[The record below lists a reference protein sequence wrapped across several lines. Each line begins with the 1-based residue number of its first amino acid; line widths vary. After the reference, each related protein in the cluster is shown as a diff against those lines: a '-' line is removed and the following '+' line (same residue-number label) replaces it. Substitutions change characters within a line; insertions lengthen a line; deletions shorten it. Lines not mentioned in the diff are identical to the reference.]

1 MGKIIGIDLG
11 TTNSA
16 VAVWEIDGPRLILN
30 RHGKPLTPSVVAFA
44 GDSEVFV
51 GEVARQGGL
60 ARAESTITSAKRF
73 IGRAFADVGED
84 RDEIL
89 YEVVPGDHGEARF
102 LVDGRRWAPEE
113 ISAIVL
119 RELRL
124 AAEARLGEPVDG
136 AIITAPAHFNDA
148 QRAATR
154 EAGRLAG
161 LEVRRILNEPTA
173 AALAY
178 GLDKMIDG
186 ERLVAIYDFGG
197 GTFDVSILSV
207 GEDIIQVLATK
218 GDANLG
224 GDVIDARLAVW
235 ILEEFQAV
243 HGFLPDENA
252 DTLRRVREAA
262 EGIKV
267 DLSGMDRVD
276 VEIAFRGEGEDG
288 PLVLQTTITRIQFD
302 AMIDDLIVRTLDCCA
317 AVLADARKD
326 PSLIDEVVLAGGSTR
341 IPAVRRKVAEYFGR
355 EPLSSVD
362 PDEVVAMGAAV
373 QAAILTGDLKGV
385 ILVDVTSLS
394 LGIETNDG
402 RTAVVT
408 PRNSTM
414 PVAVTRTF
422 TTAVDG
428 QTEVEF
434 HVVQGENE
442 MAVENASLGRFRLQ
456 GLKPLKA
463 GTAPIDVTFLINI
476 DGMVMVTARD
486 HTTGVEQAV
495 TVSVHTALAPQ
506 RKPVVEK
513 PAAVPAVAKPKV
525 ADVAALPSETGLPL
539 VALATIGEARELLK
553 TFGDRVTR
561 VDSSALKK
569 KIAHLRSF
577 AGEDAPA
584 AEIERSRAALAKVI
598 ARIRESK
605 GQATGD

>member
-1 MGKIIGIDLG
+1 MGKILGIDLG

-16 VAVWEIDGPRLILN
+16 VAVWEVDGPRLILN
-30 RHGKPLTPSVVAFA
+30 RQGNRLTPSVVGF
-44 GDSEVFV
+44 GEDGGVHV
-51 GEVARQGGL
+51 GELARHEAI

-73 IGRAFADVGED
+73 IGRSFEAVAED
-84 RDEIL
+84 REEVL
-89 YEVVPGDHGEARF
+89 YEVVAGDHGEARF
-102 LVDGRRWAPEE
+102 LVDGERWAPEE

-124 AAEARLGEPVDG
+124 AAEARLGEPVEG

-197 GTFDVSILSV
+197 GTFDVSILSI
-207 GEDIIQVLATK
+207 GEDIIEVLATK

-235 ILEEFQAV
+235 ILEQFEAA
-243 HGFLPDENA
+243 HGFLPDEDA
-252 DTLRRVREAA
+252 ETLQRVREAA
-262 EGIKV
+262 EGVKI
-267 DLSGMDRVD
+267 DLSTMDRVD
-276 VEIAFRGEGEDG
+276 LEIPFPGEGDG
-288 PLVLQTTITRIQFD
+288 SPLVLHTSITRADFD
-302 AMIDDLIVRTLDCCA
+302 GMIADLVTRTLDRCA
-317 AVLADARKD
+317 SVLADARKTPD
-326 PSLIDEVVLAGGSTR
+326 LIHEVVLAGGSTR
-341 IPAVRRKVAEYFGR
+341 IPLVRQKVGEYFGR
-355 EPLSSVD
+355 EPLSTVD

-373 QAAILTGDLKGV
+373 QAGILAGDLKGV

-402 RTAVVT
+402 KTAVVT
-408 PRNSTM
+408 PRNTTI

-422 TTAVDG
+422 TTATDG

-434 HVVQGENE
+434 HVVQGESE
-442 MAVENASLGRFRLQ
+442 RAAENASLGRFRLH
-456 GLKPLKA
+456 GLRPERA
-463 GTAPIDVTFLINI
+463 GTSPIDVTFLINI

-486 HTTGVEQAV
+486 HATGVEQAV
-495 TVSVHTALAPQ
+495 TVSVHMAVAPQ
-506 RKPVVEK
+506 RATPF
-513 PAAVPAVAKPKV
+513 AAP
-525 ADVAALPSETGLPL
+525 ADVAA
-539 VALATIGEARELLK
+539 VALGTEPEATDIHPEGDLPPKARETLEEARQFLREA
-553 TFGDRVTR
+553 GGRMTR
-561 VDSSALKK
+561 VDKSSLTK

-577 AGEDAPA
+577 AAGDATP
-584 AEIERSRAALAKVI
+584 EELEHSRAALAKVV
-598 ARIRESK
+598 ARIRKSK
-605 GQATGD
+605 ALQAPA